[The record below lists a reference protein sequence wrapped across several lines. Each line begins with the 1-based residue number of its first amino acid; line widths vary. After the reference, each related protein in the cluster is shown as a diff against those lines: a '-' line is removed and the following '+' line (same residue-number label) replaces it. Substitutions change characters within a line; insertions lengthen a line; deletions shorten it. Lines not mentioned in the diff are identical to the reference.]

1 MQQISLLLD
10 KYKKFGFK
18 DQIVKETLISLLKE
32 KFGIELK
39 REDMDLKDGNVNI
52 KVSGPLKSEIFLKK
66 ESIREEL
73 NSLLESNSQAHS
85 LR

>member
-10 KYKKFGFK
+10 KYKRFGFK
-18 DQIVKETLISLLKE
+18 DQIVKETLITLIKE
-32 KFGIELK
+32 KFGDELK
-39 REDMDLKDGNVNI
+39 REDIDIKDGNLNI
-52 KVSGPLKSEIFLKK
+52 KISGPLKSEIFLNK

-73 NSLLESNSQAHS
+73 NKLLEANSQAHT